1 MSAIRVILIGSNPVY
16 QPVDLADD
24 SDYYF
29 EIFKISLFLET
40 FQETFC
46 KQRKIVSKMGCK
58 QSKKPKPEMPR
69 EPDLQLEFDQSDSFV
84 EISDDERVIQMPE
97 EESTQNLTPKL

>member
-1 MSAIRVILIGSNPVY
+1 
-16 QPVDLADD
+16 
-24 SDYYF
+24 
-29 EIFKISLFLET
+29 
-40 FQETFC
+40 
-46 KQRKIVSKMGCK
+46 MGCK

-69 EPDLQLEFDQSDSFV
+69 EPDLQLEFNQSDSFV